1 MALNAAGVTAA
12 NLTLDARK
20 ARSRSPYLAS
30 TGTERAR
37 ALTLHQLAAVSL
49 ALSTGAC
56 LPVDTR
62 PEPAKVVVDVELA
75 SDLQP
80 GPDATRSITFSTQ
93 DGWNITLERMLVS
106 MGELFLGGKHCNAY
120 SDAFY
125 SRILDLSQ
133 PSPQRLG
140 QVWGL
145 NDCRL
150 GYSVESPYGN
160 EVLGLGVTEEDRD
173 FMGNAIVPV
182 SSEKG
187 LAAAEGMAIY
197 VRGYAVKDTVSVSF
211 DWGFSDRIDFSDC
224 RRRVDSNL
232 EELPLTGG
240 DTTGLTLTVD
250 PRRLFLFGAAT
261 EADSDIAETPLMQ
274 FIADADQVLGNAN
287 GRVAVDELIRAP
299 FSSGLAPNIAEV
311 LRRWTYPSVFLYGD
325 GGECIRDHRGR

>member
-1 MALNAAGVTAA
+1 MALNAIGQAFVAWFI
-12 NLTLDARK
+12 R
-20 ARSRSPYLAS
+20 RSQPL
-30 TGTERAR
+30 AR
-37 ALTLHQLAAVSL
+37 AFTVQRCAAACL
-49 ALSTGAC
+49 ALGAGAC

-80 GPDATRSITFSTQ
+80 GAAATRSISFSTQ
-93 DGWNITLERMLVS
+93 DGWNITFERMLVS
-106 MGELFLGGKHCNAY
+106 MGELFLGGKDCNAY
-120 SDAFY
+120 ADAFY

-187 LAAAEGMAIY
+187 LAAAEGMAFY
-197 VRGYAVKDTVSVSF
+197 VRGFAVKDTVSISF

-224 RRRVDSNL
+224 RRRVDGKL
-232 EELPLTGG
+232 EELPLAGG
-240 DTTGLTLTVD
+240 DTMSLTISVD
-250 PRRLFLFGAAT
+250 PRNLFLFGAAT
-261 EADSDIAETPLMQ
+261 ATDSGVTESPLMQ
-274 FIADADQVLGNAN
+274 LIADADQVLGNAN
-287 GRVAVDELIRAP
+287 GRVAVDELIHAP
-299 FSSGLAPNIAEV
+299 FSGDLAPNIAEV
-311 LRRWTYPSVFLYGD
+311 LRRWTYPSVFLYGND
-325 GGECIRDHRGR
+325 GECSRHRGGR